1 MIVSVGPLDV
11 PGSVQGVQHIDGL
24 ILERPAQGDDLGQQ
38 LGHSAADQVDQL
50 DHQCASLA
58 AIGVPVDR
66 DHPLLHRPCHLNLDV
81 GIDDEQRLEPVLL
94 LLGEEIRTGA
104 QEPPRPV

>member
-11 PGSVQGVQHIDGL
+11 PGPVQGVQHIDGL

-38 LGHSAADQVDQL
+38 LGNSAADRVDQL

-58 AIGVPVDR
+58 AIGAPVGR
-66 DHPLLHRPCHLNLDV
+66 DHPLVDRPCHLNLDV
-81 GIDDEQRLEPVLL
+81 GIDGEQRLEPVLL
-94 LLGEEIRTGA
+94 LLGEEICAGA
-104 QEPPRPV
+104 